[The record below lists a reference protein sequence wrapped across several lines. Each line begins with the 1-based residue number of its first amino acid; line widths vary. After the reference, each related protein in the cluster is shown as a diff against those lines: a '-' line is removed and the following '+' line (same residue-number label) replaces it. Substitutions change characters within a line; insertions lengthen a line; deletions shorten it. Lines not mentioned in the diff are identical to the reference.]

1 MAPST
6 LLERT
11 TSSPGDC
18 GSQHARTAKVRVL
31 HVINGEHYAGAERV
45 QDLLASSLGE
55 HGFEVAFA
63 CIKPGRF
70 PRLRQS
76 RQAKLY
82 EVPMRS
88 RFDLRAV
95 WKLVRIVRREGYD
108 LIHSHTARSALIAA
122 MVSKITGIPLVHHV
136 HSPTSRDTTARCRS
150 RINALVERASLRR
163 ASALIAVS
171 ESLARHVCRAGP
183 AGQPVCVVP
192 NGVPCR
198 RPAAARDAA
207 KTEWTL
213 GTVALFRPRK
223 GIEVLLQALAILK
236 SRGVP
241 VRLRAVGGFED
252 PQYER
257 RIKQLAEELGVSDMV
272 DWTGFTR
279 DVDRELERMDL
290 CVLPSLFG
298 EGLPMVVLEAMA
310 AGVPVVATRVEGTP
324 EAIRHGQDGLIA
336 EPGDPNDLA
345 DAVTRITSG
354 QVDWHALRASALA
367 RHAEKFSQ
375 HSMAAGVAE
384 VYRGVLSENPAE
396 RKKNAPGLRS
406 GGSPRETPTD
416 PADRSRRALV

>member
-11 TSSPGDC
+11 TSFPGH
-18 GSQHARTAKVRVL
+18 SVEPYTRTAKVRAL

-45 QDLLASSLGE
+45 QDLLARSLGK

-70 PRLRQS
+70 PGLRQA

-82 EVPMRS
+82 QVPMRN

-95 WKLVRIVRREGYD
+95 WKLARIVRREGYD

-122 MVSKITGIPLVHHV
+122 MVSKITGVPLVHHV
-136 HSPTSRDTTARCRS
+136 HSPTSRDTTIRWRS

-163 ASALIAVS
+163 ASALVAVS
-171 ESLARHVCRAGP
+171 ESLARHVRRAGS
-183 AGQPVCVVP
+183 AGQKVCVVP
-192 NGVPCR
+192 NGVPRR

-223 GIEVLLQALAILK
+223 GIEVLLEALAMLK
-236 SRGVP
+236 SRGAA

-252 PQYER
+252 PHYER
-257 RIKQLAEELGVSDMV
+257 QVKTLAEELGVGDLV

-279 DVDRELERMDL
+279 NVDRELEQMDL

-324 EAIRHGQDGLIA
+324 EAIRHEQDGLIA
-336 EPGDPNDLA
+336 EPGDPQDLA
-345 DAVTRITSG
+345 EAIARITSG

-367 RHAEKFSQ
+367 RHAEKFSEV
-375 HSMAAGVAE
+375 SMAAGVAE
-384 VYRGVLSENPAE
+384 VYRRVLSEST
-396 RKKNAPGLRS
+396 RH
-406 GGSPRETPTD
+406 TQ
-416 PADRSRRALV
+416 